1 MSLLMSGVFGY
12 LNYELLVDLGEITH
26 TERKENKNVTW
37 ILFSIIDYLIYIV
50 ISAIIDFFASCS
62 NWLWMDKLTLPIS
75 IVIIVFLTMKHAPSL
90 YGCYKSKINQI
101 RKSKGLPKA
110 DIIAPRE
117 SAFNH
122 DKIFAYIFDF
132 HGNLIHHGFVGQA
145 SNNPDL
151 YNEFNFVPTDDKQ
164 ELNENDVNEII
175 YYYFDRR
182 DDKDEVKNSAIY
194 IDTKNKLKYYLI
206 YYR

>member
-1 MSLLMSGVFGY
+1 MSGVFGY

-26 TERKENKNVTW
+26 SERKENKTVTW

-50 ISAIIDFFASCS
+50 ISAIIEFFASCS
-62 NWLWMDKLTLPIS
+62 KWLWMNKLTLPIS
-75 IVIIVFLTMKHAPSL
+75 IILIVLLTMKCSPSL
-90 YGCYKSKINQI
+90 YGYYKSKINQK
-101 RKSKGLPKA
+101 RKSKELPNVGA
-110 DIIAPRE
+110 ISPRE

-122 DKIFAYIFDF
+122 KKIFAYIFDF
-132 HGNLIHHGFVGQA
+132 HGNLIHHGFVVQT

-151 YNEFNFVPTDDKQ
+151 YNEFNFVPIEDKQ
-164 ELNENDVNEII
+164 EINENDVNETIFD
-175 YYYFDRR
+175 YFDSR
-182 DDKDEVKNSAIY
+182 DDEDEVENSAIY